1 MEKKEIV
8 DYWVRASERD
18 LELARSLFESNRYS
32 YALFFLHLSIEKLLK
47 GTIVVKTSNPA
58 PYEHNLVRLV
68 EAAGIVCSEE
78 QLDLLADVT
87 TFNIKGRYDD
97 YKNQFYKIATK
108 EYAEKYFQKS
118 EQLIIWL
125 QKNFQIQ

>member
-8 DYWVRASERD
+8 DYWVRASNAT
-18 LELARSLFESNRYS
+18 LNCSGLLSNRYS
-32 YALFFLHLSIEKLLK
+32 YALSSCIFRLKVVK
-47 GTIVVKTSNPA
+47 GTIVVKTSNPTD
-58 PYEHNLVRLV
+58 EHNLVRLV